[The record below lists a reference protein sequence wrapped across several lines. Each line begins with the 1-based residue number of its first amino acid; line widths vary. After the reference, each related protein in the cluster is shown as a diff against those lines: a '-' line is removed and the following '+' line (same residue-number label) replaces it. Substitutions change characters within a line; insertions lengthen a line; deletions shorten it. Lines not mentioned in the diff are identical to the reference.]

1 MNRRD
6 FFKLAGLAGLTLI
19 PASSAATRGIGPKPM
34 TPRAYEGTFWIFVN
48 ASGGWDPTMICD
60 PKGCAS
66 EDTPDPINTY
76 LTDDILTAG
85 NINYAPIGYNDAFFQ
100 AHYQRLLIINGID
113 MQTNGHDSGTRH
125 CWSGRLVEGFPS
137 FAALIAAT
145 YGPEL
150 PMSYLSFGGY
160 DDTAGLVA
168 RTRSGNTAAL
178 GRIAYPDRIDPQNP
192 DSGFHSP
199 KAAELIRHARD
210 GRRATQELSATLPS
224 EQLAM
229 NHMFTATEGANELK
243 LLQEYLP
250 DPLATD
256 NPLRTQAQVALAA
269 YRAGIAIAVNLN
281 YGGFDTHGDH
291 DNQQSA
297 RLQVLLQGVDAI
309 WQEAETQ
316 QVADNIVVVVGS
328 DFGRTPRYNENAGKD
343 HWSVSS
349 MMLMGKGIS
358 GNRVIGA
365 TTDDY
370 QPRSVDP
377 GSLAVSD
384 SGIRIEPQHIHYE
397 LRKMA
402 GLDQGDFAKMFPIN
416 PVTPL
421 SGLLG

>member
-19 PASSAATRGIGPKPM
+19 PGSSAATRGIATTPM

-48 ASGGWDPTMICD
+48 ASGGWDPTMVCD
-60 PKGCAS
+60 PKGRAS
-66 EDTPDPINTY
+66 EDQPEPVNTY
-76 LTDDILTAG
+76 LTSEILTAG
-85 NINYAPIGYNDAFFQ
+85 NINYAPIGYNDTFFQ
-100 AHYQRLLIINGID
+100 THYQKLLVINGID
-113 MQTNGHDSGTRH
+113 FQTNGHDSGTRH
-125 CWSGRLVEGFPS
+125 CWSGRLIEGFPAL
-137 FAALIAAT
+137 AALIAAS

-160 DDTAGLVA
+160 DDTAGLIA

-178 GRIAYPDRIDPQNP
+178 GRIAYPERINPQDA

-199 KAAELIRHARD
+199 KATELIRSARD
-210 GRRATQELSATLPS
+210 VRRATQELSATLPS
-224 EQLAM
+224 ERIAM
-229 NHMFTATEGANELK
+229 GHMFTATDGANELK

-250 DPLATD
+250 DPLAND

-291 DNQQSA
+291 DNQQGA
-297 RLQVLLQGVDAI
+297 RLTTLLEGVDAI
-309 WQEAETQ
+309 WQEAEAQ

-328 DFGRTPRYNENAGKD
+328 DFGRTPHYNDNQGKD

-349 MMLMGKGIS
+349 MMLMGKGIA
-358 GNRVIGA
+358 GNRVVGA
-365 TTDDY
+365 TTDDF
-370 QPRSVDP
+370 QARTIDP
-377 GSLAVSD
+377 GSLAVSEG
-384 SGIRIEPQHIHYE
+384 GIRIEPQHIHYE

-402 GLDQGDFAKMFPIN
+402 GIHEGDFAKMFPLN
-416 PVTPL
+416 PTNPL